1 MKRQSYRVWKDIR
14 FFTKETFHTL
24 QQHDLV
30 LYAAAIAFFTVFSLP
45 SFLIIIVQVIG
56 PILGEGPVRK
66 QLALQL
72 KSLVGTT
79 STYQVDNLIQ
89 GRVLEGNDLLL
100 NVIGI
105 VFLLFSATVIFTYIR
120 RALNALWEV
129 KPKPKSG
136 ILWFIGD
143 RLLSLGFIIFLGF
156 LMLCT
161 LVLEALLQKFRDQL
175 DETLPAYAIDIM
187 NVLNFLVSLWLVSI
201 IFALIFKYLPSTKL
215 RWKEVLVGAVV
226 TGVLFSIG
234 RFIIS
239 KVLSETDIAT
249 IYGAAGSLAGILVW
263 VFYASILLLVGA
275 TFTKVYAIQ
284 SGKEIGPDKNAV
296 RIEIKEVT
304 EKT

>member
-1 MKRQSYRVWKDIR
+1 MFKDIR
-14 FFTKETFHTL
+14 FFVKETFHTL
-24 QQHDLV
+24 RQHDLV

-56 PILGEGPVRK
+56 PILGESPVRR

-72 KSLVGTT
+72 KSLIGTT
-79 STYQVDNLIQ
+79 STYQIDAIIQ
-89 GRVLEGNDLLL
+89 GRALQSNDPLL
-100 NVIGI
+100 NIIGI
-105 VFLLFSATVIFTYIR
+105 VFLLFSATVIFAYVR
-120 RALNALWEV
+120 RALNSLWDV

-143 RLLSLGFIIFLGF
+143 RLLSLGFIVFLGF

-161 LVLEALLQKFRDQL
+161 LVLEALLQKFSDQL
-175 DETLPAYAIDIM
+175 DETLPGYAIDIM

-201 IFALIFKYLPSTKL
+201 IFALIFKYLPSTRL
-215 RWKEVLVGAVV
+215 RWKEVMVGAVV

-249 IYGAAGSLAGILVW
+249 IYGTAGSLAGILVW
-263 VFYASILLLVGA
+263 VFYAAILLLVGA
-275 TFTKVYAIQ
+275 TFTKVYAMQ
-284 SGKEIGPDKNAV
+284 SGKEISPDKNAV
-296 RIEIKEVT
+296 RIEIKEVPEET
-304 EKT
+304 